1 MIDFTVDAEELR
13 KKIEKDILVI
23 IEEKLTNGQMDVER
37 AQSIARMVLDLL
49 HPPLTLEE
57 IYQVAPSLD
66 DEFTELT
73 SAVLPV
79 LEEHEDRLRQVVA
92 EHAERLIR
100 SGKFKEAGDLL
111 KKANQEDSL

>member
-23 IEEKLTNGQMDVER
+23 IEEKLTNGQMDAER

-57 IYQVAPSLD
+57 IYQVTPSLD

-73 SAVLPV
+73 SAVLSV
-79 LEEHEDRLRQVVA
+79 LEEHEDRVRQVVV

-100 SGKFKEAGDLL
+100 SGKFEEAGDLL
-111 KKANQEDSL
+111 KEANQDSL